1 MSSDPTTAPR
11 GRAERLPAVR
21 RLQRSGF
28 VALLALVVAAT
39 AGCVFLEVKER
50 ELVYRAVR
58 DDART
63 PASAGLAFE
72 EVWLG
77 VARVD
82 GPGDERIHAW
92 WVPAT
97 ESSPTILYLHG
108 VRWSLGNNV
117 FRIARLHEL
126 GFNVL
131 AIDYR
136 GFGSSD
142 GDLPSETQVYA
153 DARAAW
159 AEVQRREPR
168 ADQRFIYGHS
178 LGAAVALDLAASTD
192 GAAGVIADSGF
203 TTLADVVS
211 EKYFPAGLL
220 LTQRFDAL
228 TRAGELRMPALFV
241 HGTADRFVPPSMSE
255 RLYAAAPEPKRL
267 LMIEGATHSN
277 YGGVGLDDYRRAI
290 EDFVGVA
297 RTTTQLRRTA
307 GAAACKA
314 TVPPTC

>member
-1 MSSDPTTAPR
+1 MSSETTTAPSR
-11 GRAERLPAVR
+11 RAQRLPAAR
-21 RLQRSGF
+21 RLRRSGF
-28 VALLALVVAAT
+28 IALLALVVTAT

-63 PASAGLAFE
+63 PATAGLAFDD
-72 EVWLG
+72 VWLN
-77 VARVD
+77 VARTD

-92 WVPAT
+92 WVPARAA
-97 ESSPTILYLHG
+97 SPTILYLHG

-136 GFGSSD
+136 GFGTSD
-142 GDLPSETQVYA
+142 GDLPSETKVYA

-159 AEVQRREPR
+159 AEVQRREPH

-192 GAAGVIADSGF
+192 GA
-203 TTLADVVS
+203 
-211 EKYFPAGLL
+211 
-220 LTQRFDAL
+220 
-228 TRAGELRMPALFV
+228 
-241 HGTADRFVPPSMSE
+241 
-255 RLYAAAPEPKRL
+255 
-267 LMIEGATHSN
+267 
-277 YGGVGLDDYRRAI
+277 
-290 EDFVGVA
+290 
-297 RTTTQLRRTA
+297 
-307 GAAACKA
+307 
-314 TVPPTC
+314 